1 MWSRG
6 AGVARGVPH
15 SVSGLNIGS
24 APLRVPAGAAPAA
37 PPADGKPVNEDKVCR
52 SPVSGIVVRVAAQ
65 VGQSLQTGDI
75 LLVLEAMKMET
86 NITAPAAGQDCRHQR
101 EPGRRRA
108 GRAGGGGV
116 RIMSAQLEQVPGFL
130 FFDHV
135 AISVKP
141 GELEAHVKAYQ
152 AMGFKEMHRE
162 DVLGGDQVRE
172 VLLQVGDGPN
182 LVQLLEPL
190 TPESP
195 VAKQIE
201 KNGGRGGM
209 AHVALRVADIQK
221 AFDYLKETR
230 LQDHRQGAAQ
240 GLARHHGLLPASED
254 HRGGRVRLPAGS
266 RAGGRSCLKPMR
278 VPRS

>member
-1 MWSRG
+1 
-6 AGVARGVPH
+6 
-15 SVSGLNIGS
+15 
-24 APLRVPAGAAPAA
+24 
-37 PPADGKPVNEDKVCR
+37 
-52 SPVSGIVVRVAAQ
+52 
-65 VGQSLQTGDI
+65 
-75 LLVLEAMKMET
+75 
-86 NITAPAAGQDCRHQR
+86 
-101 EPGRRRA
+101 
-108 GRAGGGGV
+108 
-116 RIMSAQLEQVPGFL
+116 MSSQLEQVPGFL

-152 AMGFKEMHRE
+152 AMGFQEVHRE

-221 AFDYLKETR
+221 AFDYLKEQR

-240 GLARHHGLLPASED
+240 GLARHHRLLRASQD
-254 HRGGRVRLPAGS
+254 HRDRRVRLPARSG
-266 RAGGRSCLKPMR
+266 AGGRPCLKQLPAAKF
-278 VPRS
+278 